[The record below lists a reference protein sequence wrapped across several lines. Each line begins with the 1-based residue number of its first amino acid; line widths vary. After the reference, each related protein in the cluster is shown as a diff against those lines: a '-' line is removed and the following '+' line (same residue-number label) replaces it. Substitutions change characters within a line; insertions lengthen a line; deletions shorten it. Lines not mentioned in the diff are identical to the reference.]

1 MRSCSHRFY
10 FFKILLPGFLFFL
23 LSGCVSDDQSLAVLE
38 KGVIHLKTNQVSKG
52 KELVIKGNSLFYWKQ
67 WPLTEKGAFQKEL
80 LTKADTIQ
88 WPSPVWEKKAY
99 SPKGFGTFRFF
110 IQRDNQEKQI
120 ILNFSRVLGA
130 SEVWVNGKKYATHG
144 NLSKNDTTS
153 QDAIPALTVEMP
165 KEELLDVML
174 LVSSFNSRHGGGFPL
189 QNTIVEKDSFYKAKE
204 RRAALE
210 ILVTFL
216 ILLFGVFQI
225 ITYTNSQ
232 KEKYFLYF
240 GLFCLVGGSRQLFVG
255 DTFILKLFP
264 EMSFEVAQK
273 LRYICYYG
281 GLALIFLYHNHL
293 FRGYF
298 SKKAALVFNIIPC
311 IGIVYVLVFPVFYA
325 TYSAPV
331 FQFLGLLYLLLGY
344 FLIIK
349 ALRDK
354 RPFARFIL
362 LNLIF
367 LTITFTNDILNA
379 MLVIQTAFLV
389 NLGLLTYV
397 AFQVYLNQKIGKQ
410 KEVEFQNMAQQIEKM
425 NQQVQTKKEEIS
437 KLLYESYHHL
447 KSKRELVDDLKK
459 TTYDDSISVDEIIKN
474 LRSELLEDN
483 QLNIIKN
490 DIEILN
496 YDFIQRLK
504 ASAPK
509 LTETDLELCT
519 YIHMG
524 LSRKEI
530 ARLRHITVEAVRKA
544 RYRLRK
550 KLELSA
556 DKDLEH
562 FLNTI

>member
-1 MRSCSHRFY
+1 M
-10 FFKILLPGFLFFL
+10 
-23 LSGCVSDDQSLAVLE
+23 
-38 KGVIHLKTNQVSKG
+38 IHLKTNQVSKG